1 LPPAFW
7 LGVFLARCAAR
18 GSSVC
23 SSRATASHPLPH
35 EHQFNLD
42 NEAGRLALDRSMAFL
57 TRQIKQ

>member
-1 LPPAFW
+1 MR
-7 LGVFLARCAAR
+7 GARVER
-18 GSSVC
+18 LFF
-23 SSRATASHPLPH
+23 ASDRQPPLPH